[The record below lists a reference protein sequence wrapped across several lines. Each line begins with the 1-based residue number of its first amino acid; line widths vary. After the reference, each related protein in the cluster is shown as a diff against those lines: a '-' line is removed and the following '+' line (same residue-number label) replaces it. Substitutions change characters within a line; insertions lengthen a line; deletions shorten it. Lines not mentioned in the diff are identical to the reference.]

1 MRRVLPGLAAAVLL
15 LAACG
20 SDGDAPPDTAPA
32 GATAPAPAA
41 DDLDGTLTVF
51 AAASLTEVVGELAT
65 VMEQEHPRLTVR
77 TSFAGSSDL
86 AAQVE
91 QGAPADVLAT
101 ADERTMQRV
110 VDAGLAADPAPFAT
124 GTLVVVTPPDDPG
137 GVASFADLARP
148 GLAVVVCAPQV
159 PCGAA
164 TARLEQLTG
173 TALSPVSEAGS
184 VTDVLGAVTSGQ
196 ADAGVVYATDARRA
210 GDAVRTVEV
219 PAADGAVNTYPVAVL
234 DDAAEPEAAR
244 TFVDLLTGPEGREVL
259 AEAGFGAP
267 DGS

>member
-1 MRRVLPGLAAAVLL
+1 MRRPLVVLAVAALL

-20 SDGDAPPDTAPA
+20 SGDDAPPGTAPA

-51 AAASLTEVVGELAT
+51 AAASLTEAVGELAT
-65 VMEQEHPRLTVR
+65 VMEQENPGLTVR

-110 VDAGLAADPAPFAT
+110 VDAGLAADPVPFAT
-124 GTLVVVTPPDDPG
+124 NSLVVVTPPDDPD

-164 TARLEQLTG
+164 TERLEQLTG
-173 TALSPVSEAGS
+173 TTLQPVSEAGS

-219 PAADGAVNTYPVAVL
+219 PEADGAVNSYPVAVL
-234 DDAAEPEAAR
+234 ADAAEPAAAR
-244 TFVDLLTGPEGREVL
+244 AFVDLLTGPEGREVL
-259 AEAGFGAP
+259 AQAGFGP
-267 DGS
+267 PGGS